1 MILSGIIAV
10 ILMGLMMLVYYTAS
24 THVDRKT
31 YLYKNHKYM
40 YISKCLMK
48 DAVTRKWVNAIV
60 YADYYNSEKLYI
72 REETDFLA
80 KFISLKQWR
89 EQNKKCKFVDK
100 SK

>member
-1 MILSGIIAV
+1 MILSSIVA
-10 ILMGLMMLVYYTAS
+10 LALAGLIMLVYHVAS
-24 THVDRKT
+24 VHVDRKT
-31 YLYKNHKYM
+31 YLYKNNKYM
-40 YISKCLMK
+40 YIGKCLMK
-48 DAVTRKWVNAIV
+48 DAATRKWVNAIV